1 MPMPTTDT
9 TNTTL
14 TQRGAA
20 SAGLLPLLVRFRS
33 VLALALLVVV
43 LSLTTESFWS
53 EQNLQNVLR
62 QISVNLCLSVGMTL
76 VVLTGGID
84 LSVGSTLAL
93 AGAVAAGLAKSGLRL
108 DRFNTLVEF
117 TPSGAMLAGAATG
130 LLVGLV
136 NGTAVTVFR
145 LPPFVATL
153 GMLSIARGLTMLWT
167 GGNPIHDLG
176 SAFAFLGNGR
186 LDAVPLL
193 GWVPML
199 IVVAGAL
206 AAIVAVVA
214 GHTRF
219 GRGLY
224 AVGGNE
230 RAAAVSGLP
239 VAAIKRGAYLW
250 CGALAGVAGVLLTSR
265 LNAAT
270 PDAGAG
276 YELDA
281 IAAVVIGGA
290 SLSGGRGSIAGTVLG
305 CLLIGVLNIGLVLLD
320 VSPYW
325 QQVIKGLVILAA
337 VAIDRATA
345 GRFSSSRSST

>member
-1 MPMPTTDT
+1 MPSPAPATES
-9 TNTTL
+9 
-14 TQRGAA
+14 QPAVARGWEHALHW
-20 SAGLLPLLVRFRS
+20 GLRFRS
-33 VLALALLVVV
+33 LLVLALLVAV
-43 LSLTTESFWS
+43 LSFATDSFWS
-53 EQNLQNVLR
+53 ERNLQNVLR
-62 QISVNLCLSVGMTL
+62 QISVNLCLAVGMTL

-93 AGAVAAGLAKSGLRL
+93 AGAVAAGLAKTGLRFDRL
-108 DRFNTLVEF
+108 DAVVEF
-117 TPSGAMLAGAATG
+117 TPVGAMLAGVATG
-130 LLVGLV
+130 VLVGLV
-136 NGTAVTVFR
+136 NGVAVTTFR

-176 SAFAFLGNGR
+176 PAFAVLGNGR
-186 LDAVPLL
+186 LAGVPLL

-206 AAIVAVVA
+206 AAIVAVIA

-230 RAAAVSGLP
+230 RAAVVSGLP
-239 VAAIKRGAYLW
+239 VAAITRGAYVW
-250 CGALAGVAGVLLTSR
+250 CGGLAGVAGVLLASR

-270 PDAGAG
+270 PDAGVG

-290 SLSGGRGSIAGTVLG
+290 SLGGGRGSIGGTVLG

-325 QQVIKGLVILAA
+325 QQVIKGGVILAA
-337 VAIDRATA
+337 VALDRAT
-345 GRFSSSRSST
+345 SRRAP

>member
-1 MPMPTTDT
+1 MTTTPTT
-9 TNTTL
+9 
-14 TQRGAA
+14 AA
-20 SAGLLPLLVRFRS
+20 SSRSAAAGRERLLRLAVQFRS
-33 VLALALLVVV
+33 VLALAVLVAL
-43 LSLTTESFWS
+43 LSLATDSFWS
-53 EQNLQNVLR
+53 EKNLQNVLR

-93 AGAVAAGLAKSGLRL
+93 AGAVTAGLAKTGLRFE
-108 DRFNTLVEF
+108 RFDTLLEF
-117 TPSGAMLAGAATG
+117 TPAGAMLAGVATG

-136 NGTAVTVFR
+136 NGVAVTTFR

-176 SAFAFLGNGR
+176 PAFGFLGNGR
-186 LDAVPLL
+186 LDALPLL

-206 AAIVAVVA
+206 AALVAVVA

-230 RAAAVSGLP
+230 RAAVVSGLP
-239 VAAIKRGAYLW
+239 VAAIIRGAYLW
-250 CGALAGVAGVLLTSR
+250 CGALAGVAGVLLASR

-270 PDAGAG
+270 PDAGVG

-290 SLSGGRGSIAGTVLG
+290 SLGGGRGTIGGTVLG

-337 VAIDRATA
+337 VALDRAT
-345 GRFSSSRSST
+345 SRRSA

>member
-1 MPMPTTDT
+1 
-9 TNTTL
+9 
-14 TQRGAA
+14 
-20 SAGLLPLLVRFRS
+20 VRFRS
-33 VLALALLVVV
+33 LLALAVLVGI
-43 LSLTTESFWS
+43 LSLATDSFWS

-62 QISVNLCLSVGMTL
+62 QIAVNLCLSVGMTL

-93 AGAVAAGLAKSGLRL
+93 AGAVAAGLATRGLPLERL
-108 DRFNTLVEF
+108 NTLVEF
-117 TPSGAMLAGAATG
+117 TPAGAIVAGVATG

-136 NGTAVTVFR
+136 NGVAVTTFR

-176 SAFAFLGNGR
+176 PVFAFLGNGR
-186 LDAVPLL
+186 LAGVPT
-193 GWVPML
+193 L
-199 IVVAGAL
+199 IVVAGVF
-206 AAIVAVVA
+206 AAIVAVIA
-214 GHTRF
+214 GRTRF

-224 AVGGNE
+224 AVGGNA

-239 VAAIKRGAYLW
+239 VASITRGAYLW

-290 SLSGGRGSIAGTVLG
+290 SLSGGRGTIAGTVLG

-337 VAIDRATA
+337 VALDRATA
-345 GRFSSSRSST
+345 GRSSSSGSFA

>member
-1 MPMPTTDT
+1 MPTPATDT
-9 TNTTL
+9 ATPPSRTA
-14 TQRGAA
+14 GAW
-20 SAGLLPLLVRFRS
+20 LVPLLVRFRS
-33 VLALALLVVV
+33 VFALAVLVVF
-43 LSLTTESFWS
+43 LSLATESFWS
-53 EQNLQNVLR
+53 EKNLQNVLR

-108 DRFNTLVEF
+108 ERFNTLVEF
-117 TPSGAMLAGAATG
+117 TPAGAILAGVATG
-130 LLVGLV
+130 LLVGFV
-136 NGTAVTVFR
+136 NGVAVTTFR

-176 SAFAFLGNGR
+176 PAFAFLGNGR
-186 LDAVPLL
+186 LEAVPLL
-193 GWVPML
+193 GWMPML
-199 IVVAGAL
+199 IVVAGAVAGL
-206 AAIVAVVA
+206 MAIVA

-290 SLSGGRGSIAGTVLG
+290 SLGGGRGSIAGTVLG

-337 VAIDRATA
+337 VAVDRATA
-345 GRFSSSRSST
+345 GGRLFQD

>member
-117 TPSGAMLAGAATG
+117 TPAGAMLAGAALEPDFVLTAEPAREG
-130 LLVGLV
+130 LEWAL
-136 NGTAVTVFR
+136 
-145 LPPFVATL
+145 
-153 GMLSIARGLTMLWT
+153 
-167 GGNPIHDLG
+167 
-176 SAFAFLGNGR
+176 
-186 LDAVPLL
+186 AVPR
-193 GWVPML
+193 
-199 IVVAGAL
+199 AKDGAF
-206 AAIVAVVA
+206 VSMRV
-214 GHTRF
+214 GF
-219 GRGLY
+219 RG
-224 AVGGNE
+224 
-230 RAAAVSGLP
+230 
-239 VAAIKRGAYLW
+239 K
-250 CGALAGVAGVLLTSR
+250 
-265 LNAAT
+265 
-270 PDAGAG
+270 D
-276 YELDA
+276 
-281 IAAVVIGGA
+281 
-290 SLSGGRGSIAGTVLG
+290 
-305 CLLIGVLNIGLVLLD
+305 
-320 VSPYW
+320 
-325 QQVIKGLVILAA
+325 LAA
-337 VAIDRATA
+337 VEIVDSFGQRSRLDFARFTA
-345 GRFSSSRSST
+345 NAPLAAERFRFVPPAGADVIEQ

>member
-1 MPMPTTDT
+1 MTTQPTTAAPFR
-9 TNTTL
+9 L
-14 TQRGAA
+14 PEGGRGRLQRLAVQ
-20 SAGLLPLLVRFRS
+20 SRP
-33 VLALALLVVV
+33 VLALAVLVIF
-43 LSLTTESFWS
+43 LSLATDSFWS
-53 EQNLQNVLR
+53 EKNLQNVLR

-93 AGAVAAGLAKSGLRL
+93 AGAVAAGLATRGLRL
-108 DRFNTLVEF
+108 EQWDTLIEF
-117 TPSGAMLAGAATG
+117 TPVGAMLAGVGTG
-130 LLVGLV
+130 LVVGLV
-136 NGTAVTVFR
+136 NGIAITTFR

-176 SAFAFLGNGR
+176 PAFTFLGNGR
-186 LDAVPLL
+186 LDAIPLL
-193 GWVPML
+193 GRVPML
-199 IVVAGAL
+199 IVVAGMF
-206 AAIVAVVA
+206 AAIAAVVA
-214 GHTRF
+214 AHTRF

-224 AVGGNE
+224 AVGGNS

-239 VAAIKRGAYLW
+239 VASIVRGAYLW
-250 CGALAGVAGVLLTSR
+250 CGALAGVAGVLLASR

-270 PDAGAG
+270 PDAGVG
-276 YELDA
+276 YELDS

-290 SLSGGRGSIAGTVLG
+290 SLGGGRGTIGGTVLG
-305 CLLIGVLNIGLVLLD
+305 CLLIGVLTIGLVLLD

-337 VAIDRATA
+337 VALDRAT
-345 GRFSSSRSST
+345 SRSAS

>member
-1 MPMPTTDT
+1 MTRFSPQPDATC
-9 TNTTL
+9 
-14 TQRGAA
+14 AA
-20 SAGLLPLLVRFRS
+20 TPGVPEAAAVPRSILPLLIRFRS
-33 VLALALLVVV
+33 LLALLVLVV
-43 LSLTTESFWS
+43 FLSLATDSFWS

-62 QISVNLCLSVGMTL
+62 QISVNLCLAVGMTL

-93 AGAVAAGLAKSGLRL
+93 AAAVTAGLAKGGVRL
-108 DRFNTLVEF
+108 DRWNTLIEF
-117 TPSGAMLAGAATG
+117 TPAGAIVAGVLTG
-130 LLVGLV
+130 LLVGLG
-136 NGTAVTVFR
+136 NGVAVTVFR

-167 GGNPIHDLG
+167 SGNPIHDLG
-176 SAFAFLGNGR
+176 PVFAFLGNGR
-186 LDAVPLL
+186 LDAIPLL
-193 GWVPML
+193 GWVPMP
-199 IVVAGAL
+199 IVVAGL
-206 AAIVAVVA
+206 FAAVVAVVA
-214 GHTRF
+214 DRTRF

-230 RAAAVSGLP
+230 RAAALSGLP
-239 VAAIKRGAYLW
+239 VAGIKRAAYLW
-250 CGALAGVAGVLLTSR
+250 CGGLAGVAGVLLASR

-270 PDAGAG
+270 PDAGIG

-290 SLSGGRGSIAGTVLG
+290 SLSGGRGTVAGTVLG

-337 VAIDRATA
+337 VALDRATA
-345 GRFSSSRSST
+345 GRR

>member
-1 MPMPTTDT
+1 
-9 TNTTL
+9 
-14 TQRGAA
+14 
-20 SAGLLPLLVRFRS
+20 
-33 VLALALLVVV
+33 
-43 LSLTTESFWS
+43 
-53 EQNLQNVLR
+53 
-62 QISVNLCLSVGMTL
+62 MTL

-93 AGAVAAGLAKSGLRL
+93 AGAVAAGLATRGLPL
-108 DRFNTLVEF
+108 ERFNTLVEF
-117 TPSGAMLAGAATG
+117 TPAGAIVAGVATG

-136 NGTAVTVFR
+136 NGVAVTTFR

-176 SAFAFLGNGR
+176 PVFASVGNGR
-186 LDAVPLL
+186 LAGVPT
-193 GWVPML
+193 L
-199 IVVAGAL
+199 IVVAGVF
-206 AAIVAVVA
+206 AAIVAVIA
-214 GHTRF
+214 GRTRF
-219 GRGLY
+219 
-224 AVGGNE
+224 
-230 RAAAVSGLP
+230 
-239 VAAIKRGAYLW
+239 
-250 CGALAGVAGVLLTSR
+250 AGVAGVLLTSR

-290 SLSGGRGSIAGTVLG
+290 SLSGGRGTIAGTVLG

>member
-1 MPMPTTDT
+1 MTPPPTTAEPS
-9 TNTTL
+9 
-14 TQRGAA
+14 RSAA
-20 SAGLLPLLVRFRS
+20 SSRPHPLRLAVQFRS
-33 VLALALLVVV
+33 VLALAVLVVF
-43 LSLTTESFWS
+43 LSLATDSFWS
-53 EQNLQNVLR
+53 EKNLQNVLR

-93 AGAVAAGLAKSGLRL
+93 AGAVAAGLATKGLRL
-108 DRFNTLVEF
+108 ERWDTLVEF
-117 TPSGAMLAGAATG
+117 TPVGAMLAGVATG

-136 NGTAVTVFR
+136 NGVTVTAFR

-176 SAFAFLGNGR
+176 PTFSFLGSGR
-186 LDAVPLL
+186 LDAIPLL
-193 GWVPML
+193 GWVPMP
-199 IVVAGAL
+199 IVVAGTL
-206 AAIVAVVA
+206 AAVVAVVA

-230 RAAAVSGLP
+230 RAATVSGLP
-239 VAAIKRGAYLW
+239 VASIVRGAYLW
-250 CGALAGVAGVLLTSR
+250 CGALAGVAGVLLASR

-270 PDAGAG
+270 PDAGMG

-290 SLSGGRGSIAGTVLG
+290 SLGGGRGTIGGTVLG

-325 QQVIKGLVILAA
+325 QQVIKGVVILAA
-337 VAIDRATA
+337 VALDRAT
-345 GRFSSSRSST
+345 SRRAS

>member
-1 MPMPTTDT
+1 MPASLSPPSAA
-9 TNTTL
+9 L
-14 TQRGAA
+14 TPRLAA
-20 SAGLLPLLVRFRS
+20 LVVRFRS
-33 VLALALLVVV
+33 VLALAVLVGF
-43 LSLTTESFWS
+43 LSLATDSFWS
-53 EQNLQNVLR
+53 ERNLQNVLR
-62 QISVNLCLSVGMTL
+62 QIAVNLCLSIGMTL

-93 AGAVAAGLAKSGLRL
+93 AGAVTAGLATSGLRL
-108 DRFNTLVEF
+108 ERWNTLVEF
-117 TPSGAMLAGAATG
+117 TPAGAIVAGIATG
-130 LLVGLV
+130 LLVGLA
-136 NGTAVTVFR
+136 NGLAVTTFR

-176 SAFAFLGNGR
+176 PVFAFLGNGR
-186 LDAVPLL
+186 AA
-193 GWVPML
+193 GVPML
-199 IVVAGAL
+199 IVVAGLL
-206 AAIVAVVA
+206 AAVLAVLA
-214 GHTRF
+214 GRTRF

-224 AVGGNE
+224 AVGGNV
-230 RAAAVSGLP
+230 RAATVSGLP
-239 VAAIKRGAYLW
+239 VASITRGAYLW

-270 PDAGAG
+270 PDAGVG

-290 SLSGGRGSIAGTVLG
+290 SLSGGRGTIAGTVLG
-305 CLLIGVLNIGLVLLD
+305 CLLIGVLNVGLVLLD

-337 VAIDRATA
+337 VALDRATS
-345 GRFSSSRSST
+345 GRPA

>member
-1 MPMPTTDT
+1 MTPLPTTAEPS
-9 TNTTL
+9 
-14 TQRGAA
+14 RSAA
-20 SAGLLPLLVRFRS
+20 SSRPHLLRLAVQSRS
-33 VLALALLVVV
+33 VLALAVLVVF
-43 LSLTTESFWS
+43 LSLATDSFWS
-53 EQNLQNVLR
+53 EKSLQNVLR

-93 AGAVAAGLAKSGLRL
+93 AGAVAAGLATKGLRL
-108 DRFNTLVEF
+108 ERWDTLVEF
-117 TPSGAMLAGAATG
+117 TPVGAMLAGLATG

-136 NGTAVTVFR
+136 NGVAVTTFR

-176 SAFAFLGNGR
+176 PTFSFLGSGR
-186 LDAVPLL
+186 LDAIPLL

-199 IVVAGAL
+199 IVVAGTL
-206 AAIVAVVA
+206 AAIVAVIA

-230 RAAAVSGLP
+230 RAATVSGLP
-239 VAAIKRGAYLW
+239 VAAIVRGAYLW
-250 CGALAGVAGVLLTSR
+250 CGALAGVAGVLLASR

-270 PDAGAG
+270 PDAGMG

-290 SLSGGRGSIAGTVLG
+290 SLGGGRGTIGGTVLG

-337 VAIDRATA
+337 VAVDRATSWRA
-345 GRFSSSRSST
+345 S